1 MKCYCVV
8 NFREPLQALD
18 QPTPQPQGTQVL
30 LKVRAAGVCHSDIH
44 LWEGGYDLGQ
54 GRTLSLKERGVT
66 LPLTL
71 GHETVGEVVSAGP
84 DAQGLDEGR
93 QYLVYPWIGCG
104 SAKCPA
110 CASGM
115 ENHCSAPACLGVHR
129 PGGYAEY
136 IVVPHPRY
144 LIDIGDLDPALI
156 APYACS
162 GLTTYSALKK
172 IGAEVYTQRPIV
184 IFGAGGLGLM
194 CLTLIEALGG
204 AGAIVVDIDPAKR
217 QAALDAGALAAVD
230 GAAPDAARQIIEA
243 AGGQLLAGAID
254 LVGAPSTTGLAF
266 DFLAKGGK
274 LVVVGLF
281 GGGSSWPIA
290 LIPMKA
296 LSIIGSYVGNLAE
309 LRELMDLVR
318 GGKVASVPVTRH
330 PMAEAD
336 SVLASLR
343 QGKVVG
349 RAVLT
354 AA

>member
-8 NFREPLQALD
+8 DFREPLQALE
-18 QPTPQPQGTQVL
+18 QPTPEPQGTQVL

-66 LPLTL
+66 LPLTM

-84 DAQGLDEGR
+84 DVQGLAPGGR
-93 QYLVYPWIGCG
+93 YLVYPWIGCG
-104 SAKCPA
+104 TCPA
-110 CASGM
+110 CASGQ
-115 ENHCSAPACLGVHR
+115 ENHCPAPACLGIHR
-129 PGGYAEY
+129 PGGYADY

-144 LIDIGDLDPALI
+144 LIDIGGLDAAQV

-172 IGAEVYTQRPIV
+172 IGAATYTQRPIV
-184 IFGAGGLGLM
+184 VFGAGGLGLM
-194 CLTLIEALGG
+194 CLTLLKAQGG

-230 GAAPDAARQIIEA
+230 GAAPDAAQQIIRA
-243 AGGQLLAGAID
+243 AGGQPLAGAID
-254 LVGAPSTTGLAF
+254 LVGAPSTTALAF

-274 LVVVGLF
+274 LVIVGLF

-290 LIPMKA
+290 LIPLKA

-318 GGKVASVPVTRH
+318 SGKVAPMPVTRH
-330 PMAEAD
+330 PLAEAD

-343 QGKVVG
+343 GGKVVG

-354 AA
+354 AG

>member
-8 NFREPLQALD
+8 DFHAPLELREMPM
-18 QPTPQPQGTQVL
+18 PEPQGAQVL

-54 GRTLSLKERGVT
+54 GRTLTLKDRGVS
-66 LPLTL
+66 LPLTM
-71 GHETVGEVVSAGP
+71 GHETVGTLASAGP
-84 DAQGLDEGR
+84 DAGDVQPDR
-93 QYLVYPWIGCG
+93 NYLVYPWIGCG
-104 SAKCPA
+104 KCA
-110 CASGM
+110 VCLDGR
-115 ENHCSAPACLGVHR
+115 ENHCAAPACLGVHR

-136 IVVPHPRY
+136 MLVPHARY
-144 LIDIGDLDPALI
+144 LIDIGDLDPALA

-172 IGAEVYTQRPIV
+172 LGSDLYRKHPIV

-194 CLTLIEALGG
+194 CLSLLKALGG

-230 GAAPDAARQIIEA
+230 GAAPDAAAQLSKA
-243 AGGQLLAGAID
+243 AGGQPLYGAID
-254 LVGAPSTTGLAF
+254 LVGAPATTSLAF
-266 DFLAKGGK
+266 DCLAKGAK

-281 GGGSSWPIA
+281 GGGSNWPLA
-290 LIPMKA
+290 LIPLKA
-296 LSIIGSYVGNLAE
+296 LSILGSYVGNLEE
-309 LRELMDLVR
+309 LRELMALVR
-318 GGKVASVPVTRH
+318 DGKVPQIPVTRY
-330 PMAEAD
+330 ALSEAD
-336 SVLASLR
+336 AVLGALR

-349 RAVLT
+349 RAVL